1 MKDKGTLYL
10 LPLPVSTG
18 EIDKSITP
26 YERSLIKNLK
36 FFAAENIRTA
46 RRFIS
51 SLDEGI
57 VIEELKFFQADKKTD
72 QHKVLEIIKL
82 MEKGTNVGMMSEAGC
97 PGIADP
103 GALLVDLAHKHNI
116 RVIPVSGPS
125 SMFLAL
131 MSSGFNGQQF
141 EFCGYVPVK
150 NPDRKVKI
158 NKMEKKALSENVT
171 QIFMDTPYR
180 NNALFNDILA
190 NCHPNTF
197 LSISCDITGENEFI
211 KTMTIKNWKNQ
222 KIDLHKKPALFLF
235 GQCL

>member
-1 MKDKGTLYL
+1 MTAKGKLFL
-10 LPLPVSTG
+10 LPLPISTG

-26 YERSLIKNLK
+26 FERSLIKKLK
-36 FFAAENIRTA
+36 YFAAENIRTA

-51 SLDEGI
+51 SLNEEI
-57 VIEELKFFQADKKTD
+57 VIEDLIFFQVDKKTD
-72 QHKVLEIIKL
+72 QQKVNEIINL
-82 MEKGTNVGMMSEAGC
+82 IEKGNNVGMMSEAGC

-103 GALLVDLAHKHNI
+103 GSMLVDLAHKNNI
-116 RVIPVSGPS
+116 GVIPVSGPS

-141 EFCGYVPVK
+141 EFCGYIPVK
-150 NPDRKVKI
+150 NPSRKVAI
-158 NKMEKKALSENVT
+158 SKMEKKASSENIT

-190 NCHPNTF
+190 NCNPNTF
-197 LSISCDITGENEFI
+197 LSISCDLTGENEFI
-211 KTMTIKNWKNQ
+211 KTMRIKNWKKQ
-222 KIDLHKKPALFLF
+222 TIDLHKKPALFLF